1 MKEGQRLKGP
11 HVIRLQNRRVEVQLE
26 YHSPPKKERTA
37 KGKDETVVRRLGKE
51 EEGGRSSKKILH
63 LNSFKSIKRMP
74 LANTSPFYYLKV
86 IEESHPILADYEKF
100 HQRMVEN

>member
-11 HVIRLQNRRVEVQLE
+11 HVIRLYNRRVEIQIE
-26 YHSPPKKERTA
+26 YHSPLRKEKKT
-37 KGKDETVVRRLGKE
+37 KDKDEGPLRRPGKE

-74 LANTSPFYYLKV
+74 LANNSPFYYLKA
-86 IEESHPILADYEKF
+86 IEESHPILADY
-100 HQRMVEN
+100 